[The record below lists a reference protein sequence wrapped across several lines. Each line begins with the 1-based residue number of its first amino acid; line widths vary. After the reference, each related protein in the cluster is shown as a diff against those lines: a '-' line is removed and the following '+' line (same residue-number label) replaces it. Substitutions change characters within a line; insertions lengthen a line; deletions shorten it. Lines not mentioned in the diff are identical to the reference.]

1 VPNSA
6 SVNDSLS
13 SQWKASPCRQ
23 RSTNKQRAR
32 ACAEGAQ
39 FGSTIAPK
47 VDQRMRQQPTSS
59 PLPDGRGTA
68 DEIDNSSGI
77 GLQFNASFIS
87 SCGKNTDRIRPG
99 RSILRSVASRDNRGI
114 DCIPLIVG
122 NADHLN
128 SYTWS
133 NPVRRKCPNLRRLRL
148 PQHGN
153 RPYTSPNN
161 SLRRQAEL
169 LSPQSGRFLS

>member
-114 DCIPLIVG
+114 DC
-122 NADHLN
+122 
-128 SYTWS
+128 W
-133 NPVRRKCPNLRRLRL
+133 KC
-148 PQHGN
+148 
-153 RPYTSPNN
+153 RPPDFIYMVEPGKTQMSELETSPTPTA
-161 SLRRQAEL
+161 RKQAVHFSE
-169 LSPQSGRFLS
+169 